1 MNEQLEKVAALKLP
15 QGDYAIF
22 GSGPLLVRGII
33 DTVNDI
39 DIICRGAAWEKGKA
53 IGELVHLDEYDVDIV
68 AIDDGLI
75 TLGRSWGIGD
85 LDVQQ
90 LIDSAEEIDG
100 LPFVLLRYVVEYKE
114 IADRLAELVPV
125 VVVHAGLDMVVAH
138 VVPDLA
144 QQAHRFVLARITA
157 APLSFRVS
165 GSGSPACAWP
175 SGGSARARRDCFGAS

>member
-1 MNEQLEKVAALKLP
+1 MNELLQQVKALSLP

-75 TLGRSWGIGD
+75 TLGRSWGIGA

-114 IADRLAELVPV
+114 IADRPKDRQHLA
-125 VVVHAGLDMVVAH
+125 A
-138 VVPDLA
+138 LA
-144 QQAHRFVLARITA
+144 A
-157 APLSFRVS
+157 AATEV
-165 GSGSPACAWP
+165 
-175 SGGSARARRDCFGAS
+175 D